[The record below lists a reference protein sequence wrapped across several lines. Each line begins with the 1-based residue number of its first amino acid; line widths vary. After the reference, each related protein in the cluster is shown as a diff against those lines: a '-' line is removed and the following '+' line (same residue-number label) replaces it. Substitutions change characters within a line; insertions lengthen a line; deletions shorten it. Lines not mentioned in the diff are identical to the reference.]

1 MEQDNEFN
9 MNNISIGKRLGKG
22 SFGEVFSGTLSDGRK
37 IAIKR
42 VSQKNL
48 EKAKGGY
55 LFKAFFRELEC
66 MKKCNCENSVILYND
81 FKSNNNFNII
91 MELCDGDL
99 DHELRKRPEGFK
111 VEEVRYIMSQLN
123 NAFKKMVENNII
135 HRDLKLQNILIK
147 YIDEEKTKFIP
158 KLSDY
163 GFSKIVTEK
172 YTGTVLGTPATMA
185 PEIMNKQEYNNKVDL
200 WSIGVLLYQLHFNE
214 YPYKGKIQE
223 IKKNIRNKV
232 PYKQPE
238 DYFLR
243 DLINKLL
250 VENPIYRLSWEEYF
264 QHPFFMSEEK
274 RNEILNKFNNN
285 ENDLKKEVDVVYID
299 KEKKYIYQKDFDT
312 GFKSDMY
319 KCVIAKDA
327 EKKKLVFIKI
337 YNNEFVNSHQHVF
350 KNEFNLYRTFDKN
363 NNVLQL
369 KKIIKEKETYLIFHY
384 VDCEILSNY
393 IIHHGFDEKEFQI
406 FNNELYENV
415 FNYSQ
420 IYFKPFIFLSL
431 FSFAITKEGKPILF
445 DMGLHKLL
453 LSSEEVLNYYLPNKS
468 EIVDSL
474 YPVKTNIMNYG
485 ITLLKCF
492 YENNM
497 KLGIEGNEIILPTNK
512 TLSNNFKK
520 FLSKCLIKNILK
532 RST

>member
-1 MEQDNEFN
+1 MEQDNEYN

-147 YIDEEKTKFIP
+147 YINEEKTKFIP

-238 DYFLR
+238 DYYLR

-250 VENPIYRLSWEEYF
+250 VENPIYRL
-264 QHPFFMSEEK
+264 
-274 RNEILNKFNNN
+274 
-285 ENDLKKEVDVVYID
+285 
-299 KEKKYIYQKDFDT
+299 
-312 GFKSDMY
+312 
-319 KCVIAKDA
+319 
-327 EKKKLVFIKI
+327 
-337 YNNEFVNSHQHVF
+337 
-350 KNEFNLYRTFDKN
+350 
-363 NNVLQL
+363 
-369 KKIIKEKETYLIFHY
+369 
-384 VDCEILSNY
+384 
-393 IIHHGFDEKEFQI
+393 
-406 FNNELYENV
+406 
-415 FNYSQ
+415 
-420 IYFKPFIFLSL
+420 
-431 FSFAITKEGKPILF
+431 
-445 DMGLHKLL
+445 
-453 LSSEEVLNYYLPNKS
+453 
-468 EIVDSL
+468 
-474 YPVKTNIMNYG
+474 
-485 ITLLKCF
+485 
-492 YENNM
+492 
-497 KLGIEGNEIILPTNK
+497 
-512 TLSNNFKK
+512 
-520 FLSKCLIKNILK
+520 
-532 RST
+532 